1 VKLYEPPGL
10 EPMNVDE
17 PVQADPEYRITTV
30 PPAVV
35 PLMVNGVPA
44 VGVDGVTIGVAHA
57 PLRETENTA
66 KIRRTNSGPI
76 MRLLRNTHHT
86 NSSTET

>member
-1 VKLYEPPGL
+1 
-10 EPMNVDE
+10 MNVDE

>member
-1 VKLYEPPGL
+1 MK
-10 EPMNVDE
+10 VDE
-17 PVQADPEYRITTV
+17 PVQTDPEYRMTTV

-44 VGVDGVTIGVAHA
+44 WGVDGVTIGVAHA
-57 PLRETENTA
+57 PLRLTENTA
-66 KIRRTNSGPI
+66 KPRRSNRGPI

-86 NSSTET
+86 TQSV